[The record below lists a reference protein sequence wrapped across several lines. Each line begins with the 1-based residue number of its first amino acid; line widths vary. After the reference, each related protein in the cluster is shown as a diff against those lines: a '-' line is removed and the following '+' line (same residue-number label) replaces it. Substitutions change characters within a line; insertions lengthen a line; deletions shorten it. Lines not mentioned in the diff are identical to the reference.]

1 MKQEIIKHIDGAI
14 DYLNLIKEEIAN
26 DKPERVDALDQLSF
40 VQMILG
46 LVFKDVKKHLKR
58 KDAA

>member
-1 MKQEIIKHIDGAI
+1 MKQEIINNIDRAI
-14 DYLNLIKEEIAN
+14 NYLNLIKEEIAN

-40 VQMILG
+40 VQMMLG
-46 LVFKDVKKHLKR
+46 LTFKDIKKHLTL